1 MQIIKITLATLLAYL
16 LAFAVVLSCLHAKD
30 LVAYRANALQF
41 AATAETRAGDVIA
54 KVLSELHTHVDK
66 TMLKN
71 IAKSVGDQTVLAYD
85 RQLQQLR
92 QRYPRTTSTVLM
104 EALLLFRIA
113 AASLR
118 FA

>member
-30 LVAYRANALQF
+30 LAAYRA
-41 AATAETRAGDVIA
+41 ATAHVPIVGDSHATDLVA
-54 KVLSELHTHVDK
+54 KAIGELHTHVDK
-66 TMLKN
+66 TALKN
-71 IAKSVGDQTVLAYD
+71 IAKSFGDQTVLAYD

-92 QRYPRTTSTVLM
+92 QRYPRTASTVLM